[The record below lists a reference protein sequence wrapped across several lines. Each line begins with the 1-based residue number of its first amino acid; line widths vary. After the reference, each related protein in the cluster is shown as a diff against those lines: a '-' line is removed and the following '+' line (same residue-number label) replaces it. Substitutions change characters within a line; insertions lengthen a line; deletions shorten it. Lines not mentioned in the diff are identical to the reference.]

1 MNNKKAKDIMTADVK
16 VAKQTDTI
24 KSIAKIL
31 IHEKIGG
38 LPVVDK
44 DNRVVGIISETDI
57 IKKEKHVAAPEF
69 ITFLQGVIY
78 LEDFKKMEKDIHD
91 IAAVQVKDLMSKEV
105 IKVYEDDTFDDVAN
119 IMIKKSVNR
128 VPVVDKDNKIKGII
142 CRYDIIKSMYE

>member
-1 MNNKKAKDIMTADVK
+1 MTTDVK

-38 LPVVDK
+38 LPVVDE

-57 IKKEKHVAAPEF
+57 IKKEKHVAVPEF

-78 LEDFKKMEKDIHD
+78 LEDFKKMEKDIQD

>member
-1 MNNKKAKDIMTADVK
+1 MNNKKAKDIMTTDVK

-38 LPVVDK
+38 LPVVDE
-44 DNRVVGIISETDI
+44 DNIVVGIISETDI

-78 LEDFKKMEKDIHD
+78 LEDFKKMEKDIQD

-128 VPVVDKDNKIKGII
+128 VQIVKSLCCLLVVKALI
-142 CRYDIIKSMYE
+142 